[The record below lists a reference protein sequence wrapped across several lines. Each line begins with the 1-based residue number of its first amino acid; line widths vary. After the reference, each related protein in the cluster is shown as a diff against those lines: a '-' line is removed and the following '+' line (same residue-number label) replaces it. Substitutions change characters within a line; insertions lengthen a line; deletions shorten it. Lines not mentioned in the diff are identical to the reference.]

1 MFEAVKESGYALE
14 YVKQQTEEICLEAV
28 KENCS
33 VIQYIKEQTEEIC
46 LAAVKQN
53 GNSLQYVK
61 EQTPKICYEAVKQ
74 NGSVLQYV
82 EEFYLELLELKSEY
96 MRDYKEYFKKEIVG
110 HKIKI
115 KGEKKMEKML

>member
-1 MFEAVKESGYALE
+1 MEYYMFKYYTEEEALDMVRKDGYALR
-14 YVKQQTEEICLEAV
+14 
-28 KENCS
+28 
-33 VIQYIKEQTEEIC
+33 YIKYQTEEIC

-115 KGEKKMEKML
+115 KGE